1 MRLAAIAAL
10 ALAAAAC
17 GGEEPTAPA
26 AGQRK
31 AADGAMC
38 AEHGVLE
45 ALCTRCNPKLIPVF
59 QAKGDWCAEHGFP
72 ESICPICHPERGGR
86 PAADVSSS
94 DDAPPDGTLVR
105 FARKDIAR
113 VAGIQTRPARPREGG
128 ARLEVLVTLA
138 YDARRM
144 AQVNARA
151 PGVVRSLAVE
161 IGERVA
167 RGASLATIESG
178 DVGAERSRLSAA
190 RARVRL
196 AESTLARDRRLAAE
210 GITPAKDVL
219 TAEAELETARADE
232 AAARAALGM
241 VGGGQASTGSYRV
254 TAPLAGLVV
263 RRGAT
268 VGHMVD
274 ADDALFEIVDPSIL
288 WAELAIPEPDLGAI
302 APGQKVSIALDAHQG
317 PPVSGALEYVAPEI
331 DPATRTALARVSIA
345 NPDGRLR
352 ANMVGTATIEL
363 GASRATLLVPRAA
376 VQRAGGAS
384 FVFVRKAEDVFE
396 LRRVRLGSSE
406 ADTVEV
412 ISGLEAGAVVATEGS
427 FLLKTE
433 TLKGAIGA
441 GCCDPE

>member
-1 MRLAAIAAL
+1 MRRLQIGIVL
-10 ALAAAAC
+10 ALAVGAC
-17 GGEEPTAPA
+17 SGDEPAPV
-26 AGQRK
+26 AGHK
-31 AADGAMC
+31 KVADGAMC

-45 ALCTRCNPKLIPVF
+45 ALCTKCNPKLIPVF

-86 PAADVSSS
+86 PAADVSSK

-105 FARKDIAR
+105 FARADIAR

-128 ARLEVLVTLA
+128 ARLEVLVTLT
-138 YDARRM
+138 YDARRR
-144 AQVNARA
+144 AEVNARA

-167 RGASLATIESG
+167 RGAALASIESG
-178 DVGAERSRLSAA
+178 DVGADRSRLSAA
-190 RARVRL
+190 RARVKL
-196 AESTLARDRRLAAE
+196 AESTLARERRLAAE
-210 GITPAKDVL
+210 GVTPAKDVL
-219 TAEAELETARADE
+219 AGEAELETARADE
-232 AAARAALGM
+232 ASARAALGM
-241 VGGGQASTGSYRV
+241 VGGGQELTGSYTV

-274 ADDALFEIVDPSIL
+274 ADDVLFEIVDPSTL
-288 WAELAIPEPDLGAI
+288 WAELAIPEPDLPAI
-302 APGQKVSIALDAHQG
+302 APGQRVSLALDAYQG
-317 PPVSGALEYVAPEI
+317 PPVAGALEYVAPEI

-352 ANMVGTATIEL
+352 ANMVGTASIEL
-363 GASRATLLVPRAA
+363 GAARATVLVPRVA
-376 VQRAGGAS
+376 VQRASGVS
-384 FVFVRKAEDVFE
+384 FVFVRKAADVFE
-396 LRRVRLGSSE
+396 LRRVRLGSSQ
-406 ADTVEV
+406 ADAVEV
-412 ISGLEAGAVVATEGS
+412 ISGLDAGEVVATEGS

-441 GCCDPE
+441 GCCDP